1 MHQPPEI
8 ILFLGR
14 FHPLLVHLPIG
25 MVFLLAALE
34 AIARLPRFK
43 TAAASA
49 GFILALAGQTDS
61 AVEAKGDLPP
71 GLEWE
76 AGLVVYNGQVLAE
89 DPVRLLQQERM
100 AALFCQ
106 AVTCQEV

>member
-1 MHQPPEI
+1 MSTQQLDEVVQTLRALPEA
-8 ILFLGR
+8 R
-14 FHPLLVHLPIG
+14 QQ
-25 MVFLLAALE
+25 E
-34 AIARLPRFK
+34 AR
-43 TAAASA
+43 